1 MIRGVFVGAM
11 ALLLGVTCTATAT
24 SAKAQN
30 KADSMNIKMTIA
42 SQIITATLED
52 SHSARDFFAMLP
64 LTLSL
69 EDYADTEKIAYLPRK
84 LTTQGAPKGIDP
96 NVGDLTYY
104 APWGNL
110 AIFYRDFG
118 YSTGL
123 IKLGRIKSGLS
134 HLTITSAASITIEA
148 IE

>member
-1 MIRGVFVGAM
+1 
-11 ALLLGVTCTATAT
+11 
-24 SAKAQN
+24 
-30 KADSMNIKMTIA
+30 MNIKMTIA
-42 SQIITATLED
+42 GQIIKATTED
-52 SHSARDFFAMLP
+52 SHSARDFCHAPPDAVPRGLRRHREDC
-64 LTLSL
+64 LSAPQI
-69 EDYADTEKIAYLPRK
+69 DHTGR
-84 LTTQGAPKGIDP
+84 PKGIDP

-123 IKLGRIKSGLS
+123 IKLGRIESGLS

>member
-1 MIRGVFVGAM
+1 MTRGVFVSVI
-11 ALLLGVTCTATAT
+11 ALLLGVTYTATAT
-24 SAKAQN
+24 STEAQN
-30 KADSMNIKMTIA
+30 KAESMNIKMTIA
-42 SQIITATLED
+42 GQIITATLED

-64 LTLSL
+64 LTLPL

-96 NVGDLTYY
+96 DVGDLAYY

-110 AIFYRDFG
+110 VIFYRDFG

-123 IKLGRIKSGLS
+123 LKLGRIESGLT
-134 HLTITSAASITIEA
+134 HFTTTSAASITIEA

>member
-1 MIRGVFVGAM
+1 MTRGKFASVM
-11 ALLLGVTCTATAT
+11 TLLLVVVSTAAT
-24 SAKAQN
+24 RAEDQN
-30 KADSMNIKMTIA
+30 RTESMNIKMTIA
-42 SQIITATLED
+42 GQIITATLEE
-52 SHSARDFFAMLP
+52 SLSARDFFAMLP
-64 LTLSL
+64 LTLPL

-123 IKLGRIKSGLS
+123 IKLGRIESGLS
-134 HLTITSAASITIEA
+134 HLTTTSAASITIEA

>member
-1 MIRGVFVGAM
+1 
-11 ALLLGVTCTATAT
+11 
-24 SAKAQN
+24 
-30 KADSMNIKMTIA
+30 MNIKMTIA

-64 LTLSL
+64 LTLPL
-69 EDYADTEKIAYLPRK
+69 EDYADTEKIAYLPHK

-123 IKLGRIKSGLS
+123 IKLGRIESGLS
-134 HLTITSAASITIEA
+134 HLTTTSAASITIEA

>member
-1 MIRGVFVGAM
+1 
-11 ALLLGVTCTATAT
+11 
-24 SAKAQN
+24 
-30 KADSMNIKMTIA
+30 MNIKMTIA

-64 LTLSL
+64 LTLPL

-84 LTTQGAPKGIDP
+84 LTTQGALKGIDP

-118 YSTGL
+118 FSTGL
-123 IKLGRIKSGLS
+123 IKLGRIESGLS
-134 HLTITSAASITIEA
+134 HLSTTSAASITIEA

>member
-1 MIRGVFVGAM
+1 MTNPVLAAAT
-11 ALLLGVTCTATAT
+11 ALLLMISAATTASQHQGET
-24 SAKAQN
+24 
-30 KADSMNIKMTIA
+30 MNIKMTVA
-42 SQIITATLED
+42 DQIITATLEE
-52 SHSARDFFAMLP
+52 SQSARDFFAMLP
-64 LTLSL
+64 LTLPL
-69 EDYADTEKIAYLPRK
+69 EDYAGTEKIAYLPQR
-84 LTTQGAPKGIDP
+84 LTTQGAPKGMDP
-96 NVGDLTYY
+96 QVGDITYY

-123 IKLGRIKSGLS
+123 IKLGRIESGLS

>member
-1 MIRGVFVGAM
+1 MTRGVFVSVM
-11 ALLLGVTCTATAT
+11 ALLLGVTSTATAT
-24 SAKAQN
+24 STEAQN

-42 SQIITATLED
+42 GQIITATLDD

-64 LTLSL
+64 LTLAL

-96 NVGDLTYY
+96 NMGDLTYY

-123 IKLGRIKSGLS
+123 IKLGLS
-134 HLTITSAASITIEA
+134 HLTTTSAASITIEA

>member
-1 MIRGVFVGAM
+1 
-11 ALLLGVTCTATAT
+11 
-24 SAKAQN
+24 
-30 KADSMNIKMTIA
+30 MNIKMTIA
-42 SQIITATLED
+42 GQIITATLED

-64 LTLSL
+64 LALPL

-123 IKLGRIKSGLS
+123 IKLGRIESGLS
-134 HLTITSAASITIEA
+134 HLTTTSAASITIEA